1 MLNKKTKQQK
11 KIQKSFKKFVIFS
24 QNFIPLSI
32 NIGLYFYN
40 VKIQV
45 QY

>member
-1 MLNKKTKQQK
+1 MLNKKTKKQK
-11 KIQKSFKKFVIFS
+11 NIQKSFKKFVIFS
-24 QNFIPLSI
+24 QNFILLSI
-32 NIGLYFYN
+32 NIGLYFYT